1 MTFVEEKLNFT
12 ENALKSQIA
21 TEKFPIEKAEFIY
34 CGYKSGTTPPDK
46 AAAWQDFKNGDVDLG
61 YDGHCW
67 VHFTAEVPECSEFDR
82 TFLCLDVK
90 GYKGIW
96 DATNPQFLVYVDGE
110 AEQAF
115 DTHHHNLLI
124 GSGSKDI
131 YVYCYSGMEYDDDKW
146 KLNLKFSIQKFNKDI
161 ERLYYDFAILNQS
174 LKALSKYAGKGR
186 DSYEYNKI
194 FTALDHTSNLLDLRD
209 VYSENYFNSIERADK
224 YLREEFYDKL
234 ENNSYSEISYVG
246 HTHIDIAWLWS
257 LAQTREKAQRS
268 FATVIKLMDEFDDYV
283 FMSSQPELYK
293 CVKEEDPVLYN
304 KIKEKVAEGRW
315 EVEGGMWLESDTN
328 MPCGESLVRQFLYG
342 KKFMKEEFG
351 KESRCLWLPDVFG
364 YSGALPQIMR
374 KCGIDRFY
382 TAKISWNETNSFP
395 HDIFIWQGID
405 GSEVLSMLINNYVND
420 MSPDNVLS
428 RTYMFKDKKFSS
440 DHLEVFGWAD
450 GGGGPSRRMLENL
463 KRFKKG
469 IPGFPKF
476 RVEKSQEAFDYIEK
490 QFKDNCKKHSET
502 PKWKGELYLE
512 KHRGTYTTMAQN
524 KKFNRK
530 SEFLYMDTETAGVMA
545 ELLTGKEYPVKEL
558 NDGWYIINL
567 NQFHDIIPGSSVEP
581 VYEVSHKQYR
591 EITEMGEKLISE
603 RLSALKEN
611 IETDGG
617 YFVYNPTSFE
627 FSGVTTCGKEEI
639 FVKNI
644 PAHGYAVVKANN
656 YENSFLKAENGVIE
670 NDKLKVTFDEKFNI
684 ISILDKENEREVIK
698 SGEKANSL
706 EIFEDH
712 PHDFDAWDIDE
723 PYKQKKWIIDDVS
736 SAEFFKNALSCGV
749 KIKRKYNKSVIE
761 QNIILKAGS
770 NRLDFETAVDWKESH
785 ILLKT
790 AFPFDINAM
799 NAEYEIQYGHLS
811 RPNHTNTSWDEA
823 KFEVCAQKWADLSD
837 NNYGVALINDCKYG
851 YSTEENVMKLTLL
864 RAPKYPN
871 KNADIG
877 THRFSYSIFPHTGKD
892 VDGGVIKESFFFNNP
907 VKVSKIEKQSGK
919 LPSSFCFAKTDREA
933 VVIDAVKKAEDQ
945 NGVIIRAYDS
955 FGSKTKCKFD
965 FGKEIKKVYLCDML
979 ENNLKEIEV
988 KDNSFT
994 DIFETFGI
1002 NTYRIIF

>member
-21 TEKFPIEKAEFIY
+21 TEKFPIEKTEFIY

-46 AAAWQDFKNGDVDLG
+46 AAAWQDFKNVDVDLG

-67 VHFTAEVPECSEFDR
+67 VHFTAEVPECSEFER

-90 GYKGIW
+90 VYKGIW

-146 KLNLKFSIQKFNKDI
+146 KLNLKFSIQ
-161 ERLYYDFAILNQS
+161 
-174 LKALSKYAGKGR
+174 
-186 DSYEYNKI
+186 
-194 FTALDHTSNLLDLRD
+194 
-209 VYSENYFNSIERADK
+209 
-224 YLREEFYDKL
+224 
-234 ENNSYSEISYVG
+234 
-246 HTHIDIAWLWS
+246 
-257 LAQTREKAQRS
+257 
-268 FATVIKLMDEFDDYV
+268 
-283 FMSSQPELYK
+283 
-293 CVKEEDPVLYN
+293 
-304 KIKEKVAEGRW
+304 
-315 EVEGGMWLESDTN
+315 
-328 MPCGESLVRQFLYG
+328 
-342 KKFMKEEFG
+342 
-351 KESRCLWLPDVFG
+351 
-364 YSGALPQIMR
+364 
-374 KCGIDRFY
+374 
-382 TAKISWNETNSFP
+382 
-395 HDIFIWQGID
+395 
-405 GSEVLSMLINNYVND
+405 
-420 MSPDNVLS
+420 
-428 RTYMFKDKKFSS
+428 
-440 DHLEVFGWAD
+440 
-450 GGGGPSRRMLENL
+450 
-463 KRFKKG
+463 
-469 IPGFPKF
+469 
-476 RVEKSQEAFDYIEK
+476 
-490 QFKDNCKKHSET
+490 
-502 PKWKGELYLE
+502 
-512 KHRGTYTTMAQN
+512 
-524 KKFNRK
+524 KFNRK

-723 PYKQKKWIIDDVS
+723 PYKQKKWIIDDVF

-761 QNIILKAGS
+761 QNIILKEGS

-919 LPSSFCFAKTDREA
+919 LPSSFCFAKTDKEA

-955 FGSKTKCKFD
+955 FGSKTKCKFE